1 MPLQHI
7 RFMMVQDIPGNQY
20 IIIIVNMFYMN
31 TAFHGSVI
39 IRILFIT
46 NRNQQ
51 SIQTVMKRF
60 LFVSVM
66 IMQDLKECYSFRKAI
81 LPSCCCQPY
90 I

>member
-1 MPLQHI
+1 MPMQHI

-20 IIIIVNMFYMN
+20 IIIIVN